1 MRFFFWYQLTV
12 LHEELFLFVLCR
24 TGKEKG
30 NGKTL
35 AIAFEKEKKKTNNKH
50 TAFAARVLYVT

>member
-1 MRFFFWYQLTV
+1 MRFCFWYQLTI

-35 AIAFEKEKKKTNNKH
+35 AIAFEKEKKKKNT
-50 TAFAARVLYVT
+50 TAFVARVLYVT

>member
-1 MRFFFWYQLTV
+1 MRFCFWYQLTI

-35 AIAFEKEKKKTNNKH
+35 AIAFEKEKKKNT
-50 TAFAARVLYVT
+50 TAFVARVLYVT

>member
-1 MRFFFWYQLTV
+1 MRFCFWYQLTV

-35 AIAFEKEKKKTNNKH
+35 AIAFEKGKKKQHKT
-50 TAFAARVLYVT
+50 TAFVARVLYVT

>member
-1 MRFFFWYQLTV
+1 MRFCFWYQLTI

-35 AIAFEKEKKKTNNKH
+35 AIAFEKEKKKKKTP
-50 TAFAARVLYVT
+50 LLL